1 MLRPQ
6 IMGLFLTLAGSGCS
20 TLTPSTALYWESMQ
34 APADDI
40 DSDQFHRSK
49 LDREAKQLSQ
59 EGLKTGLKVHVLL
72 VDRQIKEEGKNPEV
86 RLHVTQYLGMVQSVD
101 GQTVVL
107 KDAIQII
114 EGRSMHSVP
123 VLSKVPYVSRMFR
136 NSGVARES
144 RKMPDDVVLPRER
157 IAGAFELSASGAE
170 TLMMLRQSE
179 RIGVHYE

>member
-49 LDREAKQLSQ
+49 LDQEAKQLSQ

-123 VLSKVPYVSRMFR
+123 VLSKVPYVDMTP
-136 NSGVARES
+136 E
-144 RKMPDDVVLPRER
+144 PIELPPRLGGGDYQRPPLNEQ
-157 IAGAFELSASGAE
+157 FF
-170 TLMMLRQSE
+170 
-179 RIGVHYE
+179 VPNCYP